1 MTNRLFY
8 YTIKKNGRTTCG
20 RKEALMKYSEEENR
34 QEREKLYK
42 QISRS
47 YTLLRKLSNVEDAKK
62 IVDEIYQMKRKAL
75 ELELEALKNE
85 TS

>member
-1 MTNRLFY
+1 MNIR
-8 YTIKKNGRTTCG
+8 
-20 RKEALMKYSEEENR
+20 EN
-34 QEREKLYK
+34 QEERERLYK

-47 YTLLRKLSNVEDAKK
+47 YTLLRKLDRVEDAKK
-62 IVDEIYQMKRKAL
+62 IVDEIFRMKRKAL

>member
-1 MTNRLFY
+1 M
-8 YTIKKNGRTTCG
+8 KKSAALTRG
-20 RKEALMKYSEEENR
+20 RKDAAMKYSLEENQ
-34 QEREKLYK
+34 QERERLYK

-47 YTLLRKLSNVEDAKK
+47 YTLVRKLDKVEDAKK
-62 IVDEIYQMKRKAL
+62 IVDEIFRMKRRAL

>member
-1 MTNRLFY
+1 MTQ
-8 YTIKKNGRTTCG
+8 
-20 RKEALMKYSEEENR
+20 EEN
-34 QEREKLYK
+34 QHERERLYR

-47 YTLLRKLSNVEDAKK
+47 YTLLRKLDKVEDAKRMME
-62 IVDEIYQMKRKAL
+62 EIFRMKRKAL